1 MSKDINKLSIP
12 VALLSPQ
19 HAARSP
25 LSTLLHFNTNFR
37 SRSKARALL
46 ARTIHSMDNNLTQ
59 RRRRNPSQSGYSDEE
74 ESKRRNPK
82 MIFSIKQILA
92 LAVTALLF
100 IGLHVMP
107 KETSVDSKN
116 SVESAAA
123 SVNLHNEVKHLPQLQ
138 RSVNDFDCAIFWLR
152 MPKTASTTIAQT
164 FIRPLFREGN
174 FTSVDLG
181 PNSCITHVGGCA
193 PFWNKQTRPN
203 RGENANAQRMMQQRK
218 AEGMHGLHSARN
230 SYVPPFGRKAAMSR
244 QQSGIHQRCFPS
256 EENQKIGRGT
266 MCHEYDPTTSTM
278 NFGKR
283 PPQGNNKKKKLP
295 SIVQGQF
302 NAGPRI
308 TTREFR
314 FVVFFSNSAVIL
326 ITRLFIC
333 ILTDVGLDPSLFGWI
348 LPPKPMVFSTFRDP
362 LERIFSSFHYGIQ
375 FGGAS

>member
-1 MSKDINKLSIP
+1 MSKGINKLSIP
-12 VALLSPQ
+12 VALSSPQ
-19 HAARSP
+19 HTARSP
-25 LSTLLHFNTNFR
+25 LSSISTPTFVR
-37 SRSKARALL
+37 GPRALL

-59 RRRRNPSQSGYSDEE
+59 RRRRNPLQSGYSDEE

-82 MIFSIKQILA
+82 MIFSIKQILSLTVA
-92 LAVTALLF
+92 ALLF

-107 KETSVDSKN
+107 KETSVDSTN
-116 SVESAAA
+116 SVEAAA
-123 SVNLHNEVKHLPQLQ
+123 ATVNLHNEVKHLPQPQQ

-193 PFWNKQTRPN
+193 PFWNKQTSPN

-218 AEGMHGLHSARN
+218 AEGMHALHSARN
-230 SYVPPFGRKAAMSR
+230 SYVPPFGRKVAMSK

-283 PPQGNNKKKKLP
+283 PPQGNNKKKRLP